1 MSVSD
6 ETLMAYA
13 DGEVDAAT
21 RAIIEAAMRDDP
33 EIRRRIE
40 EHRALRE
47 TMQGAFSEVLHEPVP
62 QRLID
67 AARGYN
73 AARGHNAAHAGNVVD
88 LASARKAAAD
98 APGRRRSWQPI
109 AMAASVLLGVALGYL
124 GWHGSNTWLK
134 TNSHGELVAGAGLA
148 EALSNQL
155 SEDRSPGLVATTGL
169 SFRAKTGD
177 YCRTFSSTG
186 ANASSGLACRE
197 DDGWKIKV
205 LAQTPNATSN
215 SSNFRPAASADAPAI
230 RAAVEESIDGE
241 PLDRAGEIA
250 ARQGG
255 WAAAASA
262 NGSRPRPAVAQ

>member
-40 EHRALRE
+40 EHRALRHA
-47 TMQGAFSEVLHEPVP
+47 MQGAFSEVLDEPVP

-67 AARGYN
+67 VARGHD
-73 AARGHNAAHAGNVVD
+73 AARGHNARPAGPVVD
-88 LASARKAAAD
+88 LASARRATVD
-98 APGRRRSWQPI
+98 APGRRRSWHPI
-109 AMAASVLLGVALGYL
+109 AMAASVLLGVALGYVA
-124 GWHGSNTWLK
+124 WHGSNAWLK
-134 TNSHGELVAGAGLA
+134 TNSSGELVAGAGLA

-155 SEDRSPGLVATTGL
+155 SEDRSPGLVAITGL

-177 YCRTFSSTG
+177 YCRTFSLTG
-186 ANASSGLACRE
+186 AHTNSGLACRE
-197 DDGWKIKV
+197 GDGWKIKV
-205 LAQTPNATSN
+205 LAQTPKATSN
-215 SSNFRPAASADAPAI
+215 SSNFRPAASADAPAV

-241 PLDRAGEIA
+241 PLDRAGEVA
-250 ARQGG
+250 ARHGG
-255 WAAAASA
+255 WAAT
-262 NGSRPRPAVAQ
+262 SRR

>member
-33 EIRRRIE
+33 EIRRRVA

-47 TMQGAFSEVLHEPVP
+47 TMQGAFSAVLEEPVP

-67 AARGYN
+67 AAR
-73 AARGHNAAHAGNVVD
+73 AGNVVD
-88 LASARKAAAD
+88 LASARRAAVD
-98 APGRRRSWQPI
+98 APGRRRTWQPV
-109 AMAASVLLGVALGYL
+109 AMAASVLVGVGLGYL
-124 GWHGSNTWLK
+124 GWHGSNTWVK
-134 TNSHGELVAGAGLA
+134 TNSSGELVAGAGLA

-155 SEDRSPGLVATTGL
+155 SEDRSPGLVAITGL

-177 YCRTFSSTG
+177 YCRTFSSTD
-186 ANASSGLACRE
+186 AHASSGLACRE
-197 DDGWKIKV
+197 GDGWKIKV

-215 SSNFRPAASADAPAI
+215 SSNFRPAASADAPAV

-250 ARQGG
+250 ARQEG
-255 WAAAASA
+255 WAAT
-262 NGSRPRPAVAQ
+262 SRR